1 MDCARVHGADAR
13 GVRAAVRK
21 LTALETKV
29 ERGEC
34 QRRVFALAE
43 AVPVPADIDMNQEEE
58 NIPS

>member
-1 MDCARVHGADAR
+1 MHGADAR

-21 LTALETKV
+21 QSALETKV

-34 QRRVFALAE
+34 HRRVFTLTE

-58 NIPS
+58 NMPS